1 LHRTLSG
8 IILVGVYDL
17 NEWVEM
23 DINGDSD
30 ARQRPAVHI
39 YGKYSTQKTFQKM
52 LQLEARA
59 GNWALGA
66 VVY

>member
-1 LHRTLSG
+1 LHGTLSG

-17 NEWVEM
+17 DEWVEM
-23 DINGDSD
+23 DINGDSL
-30 ARQRPAVHI
+30 ARQRPAIRI
-39 YGKYSTQKTFQKM
+39 YGKYSTQKKFQKR

-59 GNWALGA
+59 GTWALGA